1 MPLDPVD
8 LLSTRQ
14 MAAADRWMT
23 DRGTPG
29 AILMDRAGWA
39 VAEQAERMAR
49 GSGSILVL
57 AGPGNNGGDGFVAA
71 TRLRARGA
79 PVRVAL
85 LGAPGDLTG
94 DCAAAA
100 RAWPDA
106 VEDARTVSFDG
117 AGLIVDALFGA
128 GLTRPLAGEA
138 ADLVARVNASGRP
151 VLAVDVPSGID
162 GNTGMAGGCAIRAA
176 ATVTFFRLKPGH
188 VLQPGRHHCG
198 ETLLADIGIDPAVLD
213 TLDVD
218 VRRNV
223 PASWIG
229 TYPVPTTEGH
239 KYTRGHVL
247 VVSGGLTTSGA
258 ARMSARAALRVGAGL
273 VTLASPTPALSVN
286 AAHQTAVMLKACD
299 DAPALA
305 EILADRRRNAVVL
318 GPGLGIGEAA
328 RTMVRE
334 VLRPN
339 AKGEPLRA
347 AVIDAD
353 ALMSFRADAA
363 GLAALIAEAPGPVV
377 VTPHDGEFEKLF
389 DDPSLAG
396 SRLDRAREGARRLG
410 ATMLLK
416 GPDTVVAEPG
426 GRASIAG
433 EDAPWLATAGSGDV
447 LAGLVGG
454 LLAQGMPAFEAASA
468 AVYLHAAAAR
478 RIGPGLIA
486 EDLSEAMPGVLADL
500 FALRRSDEIRTNGSA

>member
-8 LLSTRQ
+8 LLSTAE
-14 MAAADRWMT
+14 MTAADRWMV

-39 VAEQAERMAR
+39 VAEQAERLGR
-49 GSGSILVL
+49 GRGAILVL

-71 TRLRARGA
+71 ARLRARGV

-85 LGAPGDLTG
+85 LGALDDLAGDA
-94 DCAAAA
+94 AAAA

-106 VEDARTVSFDG
+106 VEDARGVSFEG
-117 AGLIVDALFGA
+117 AGSVVDALFGA
-128 GLTRPLAGEA
+128 GLARPLDGEA
-138 ADLVARVNASGRP
+138 AALVARVNASGMP
-151 VLAVDVPSGID
+151 VLAVDIPSGID
-162 GNTGMAGGCAIRAA
+162 GNTGAARGCAIRAA

-188 VLQPGRHHCG
+188 LLQPGRSHCG
-198 ETLLADIGIDPAVLD
+198 ETVLADIGIDPAVLA
-213 TLDVD
+213 TLGIATC
-218 VRRNV
+218 RNV
-223 PASWIG
+223 PAAWIG
-229 TYPVPTTEGH
+229 AYPFPTTEGH
-239 KYTRGHVL
+239 KYTRGHALVL
-247 VVSGGLTTSGA
+247 SGGPTTSGA

-273 VTLASPTPALSVN
+273 VTLASPGPALAVN
-286 AAHQTAVMLKACD
+286 AAHQTAVMLMACD

-305 EILADRRRNAVVL
+305 EILADRRKNAVVL

-328 RTMVRE
+328 RAMVRE
-334 VLRPN
+334 VLR
-339 AKGEPLRA
+339 AKAEREPPRA

-353 ALMSFRADAA
+353 ALTSFRADAS
-363 GLAALIAEAPGPVV
+363 GLAALIAAAPGPVV

-389 DDPSLAG
+389 DDAALSG

-410 ATMLLK
+410 AVMLLK

-433 EDAPWLATAGSGDV
+433 DDAPWLATAGSGDV

-486 EDLSEAMPGVLADL
+486 EDLSDAMPGVLADL
-500 FALRRSDEIRTNGSA
+500 FARR